1 MTETPAGAGPQDRPV
16 PEAQRPAPT
25 TTFEL
30 VAAKLTDVGQVRPHN
45 EDYVDYYVPADPR
58 QLAQKGS
65 IFLVAD
71 GMGGHQAGEV
81 ASQGAVEIAI
91 AQYYGDTSHDVPTSL
106 VRAFRSANQELH
118 TQAQSDPAKGGMG
131 TTLVAAVILGQKV
144 YVANVGDSRAYLI
157 SDKGIIQITEDHSW
171 VGEQLRAGLL
181 TREQAQRH
189 PQRNLVTR
197 ALGSKPSV
205 EVDLFEGE
213 IDPGDSILL
222 CTDGLTG
229 RVEDT
234 EIAAAVQQYSPQ
246 EASRQLVALANERG
260 GNDNI
265 TALVVTADE
274 AIPTIRAPV
283 LAAAGRPRGRALILA
298 LLGVILLGLAV
309 GAYFGAPWLLAPA
322 ATVTPTVGTA
332 IDGPTAET
340 ALPEGTATAGDATA
354 TAETRPG
361 ATSTLAPQPTQTS
374 PAPTDQT
381 PLAPTDTVTVPVG
394 TATPGSNIPPPT
406 LVQPQEGA
414 SVQGMVTF
422 IWDYSLE
429 ELGASHAFQVLI
441 WSGDPDEESPP
452 GAAEFTQALSQ
463 EINLDVI
470 LPAQGGPGQ
479 YFWSVAVVNE
489 STGSRLSR
497 QTVPRTLVYLGPGA
511 TPAPSSASRS
521 SEPGLRSPVAP
532 TGAYPAGQCSLESA
546 TGTSSA
552 SLEGDDGSC
561 W

>member
-309 GAYFGAPWLLAPA
+309 GAYFGAPWLLAPE

-374 PAPTDQT
+374 PLPTGQT